1 MSKKKKILI
10 SMIIFILLLII
21 NLLVLSMPK
30 ENYSTYTCK
39 KEQSIVNGNLETT
52 YLIKYQKEDIKKVE
66 YTLKYYGKT
75 KEEKDNINT
84 LSQIVKEEAKIYQ
97 KESGFSYKINRQIPT
112 EFKITYY
119 FDISKA
125 KSEFLNNFNIKQ
137 KFKDQKDYFINKEE
151 YICH

>member
-1 MSKKKKILI
+1 
-10 SMIIFILLLII
+10 MIIFILLLII

-39 KEQSIVNGNLETT
+39 KEESIVNGNLETT

-97 KESGFSYKINRQIPT
+97 KESGFSYKINR
-112 EFKITYY
+112 
-119 FDISKA
+119 
-125 KSEFLNNFNIKQ
+125 NNL
-137 KFKDQKDYFINKEE
+137 
-151 YICH
+151 